1 MLGEFMFKI
10 IKSCHSTAQYL
21 CKPSG
26 GGSGIYTR
34 LSTGAGNTT
43 RHELNPLEQQTGLH
57 QWRKTTEPMLS
68 RTALLVLTL
77 TYLSPSFS
85 PSRSNRKKSGVNNQ
99 YFRDKYCC
107 WTIIFT
113 PWKKK
118 KNERAL
124 PSEKS
129 LVPSWSC
136 CMALPAG
143 RMCCCFPRGSA
154 WHCPWG
160 AVKQLWW
167 TEQIGKST
175 ALIKGAREQLERDL
189 CEKAEQQ
196 KQTTQCWQEW
206 GKARG

>member
-1 MLGEFMFKI
+1 MPYFFPSFWEAFYSCSEMLGEFMFKI

-57 QWRKTTEPMLS
+57 QWRKTTELMLS

-85 PSRSNRKKSGVNNQ
+85 PSRSNRKKSGANNQ

-118 KNERAL
+118 KKWESLAFREEFGSKLELLHGFARRQDVLLLSQRICLAL
-124 PSEKS
+124 S
-129 LVPSWSC
+129 LRSC
-136 CMALPAG
+136 
-143 RMCCCFPRGSA
+143 
-154 WHCPWG
+154 
-160 AVKQLWW
+160 
-167 TEQIGKST
+167 
-175 ALIKGAREQLERDL
+175 
-189 CEKAEQQ
+189 
-196 KQTTQCWQEW
+196 
-206 GKARG
+206 